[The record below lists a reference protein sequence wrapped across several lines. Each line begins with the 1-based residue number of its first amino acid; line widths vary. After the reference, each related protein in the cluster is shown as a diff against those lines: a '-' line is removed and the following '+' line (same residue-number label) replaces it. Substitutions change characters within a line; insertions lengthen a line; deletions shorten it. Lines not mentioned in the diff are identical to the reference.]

1 MITAII
7 ITAILSAGLGIL
19 IFWLLRK
26 LILGNKSSQI
36 LKQAEAEGEN
46 IKKEKIFQAKER
58 FLQLKSE
65 HEAYVNEK
73 NAQIQHGSAWF
84 L

>member
-7 ITAILSAGLGIL
+7 ITAILSAGAGIL
-19 IFWLLRK
+19 IFWLMRK

-46 IKKEKIFQAKER
+46 IKKE
-58 FLQLKSE
+58 
-65 HEAYVNEK
+65 
-73 NAQIQHGSAWF
+73 
-84 L
+84 